1 MATDAH
7 WHAISIDDVE
17 KTLITDVDNGLS
29 KVEAQARLERYGPN
43 VLVTEKKASPLRI
56 LLKQFSNILILI
68 LIVATALSAMMDELI
83 DAIVI
88 LVIIVFVVV
97 LGFLQEYR
105 AERTLDALKRML
117 SQTCTV
123 RREGS
128 DSELSVSELVPGDLV
143 ALKAGDK
150 VPADMRVT
158 IAVDL
163 RLDEASLTGESVPV
177 VKTLDVLS
185 RDMQVADRT
194 NMVFTGTTIV
204 HGRGRALVVATG
216 MNTEFGKIAEALK
229 SVVSE
234 KTPLERRMSEIGRTI
249 SVLVLAIIVIVV
261 SVELVEEYFI
271 YGHIDP
277 ALIVKVLLFGIALA
291 VAAVPEAL
299 PAVVTANLALGMR
312 MMAKNNALIRKMHA
326 VETLGCTQIICS
338 DKTGT
343 LTKGEMTIRRAY
355 LGGSYFDV
363 SGAGYELRGDV
374 SIDGMPL
381 DDGSRLSCVR
391 LAIAAARCNDAR
403 LEEVNDKVVVR
414 GDPTEGA
421 LIVFA
426 EKLGLRR
433 NEMNDAYRRISEV
446 PFSSERKL
454 MTVIDSTPENTLL
467 VSMKGAPEMVLRCC
481 TRTYASGS
489 EIELSET
496 EAKQIVQA
504 NDEMAARGLRV
515 LAIADKRLPQTTSLA
530 NMASV
535 EKDFTF
541 LGLVG
546 MIDPPRPE
554 VKEAIQVVHSV
565 GMKTIMITGDH
576 KLTAMAIAKE
586 LGINDPDDM
595 ALTGEELERIGEKEF
610 ERIVEKVT
618 VYARVSPSHKLRIVK
633 AWQKKGCVVAM
644 TGDGVNDA
652 PALKSADIGISMGI
666 TGTDVTKEA
675 SDMVLADDNFATI
688 VKAVEKGRWIYDN
701 IKKYLAFLLQANLAE
716 IAVLTICALFVLRLA
731 GFEGDEILPLLP
743 VHILYINLATD
754 GLPAIALSFSPPDPD
769 LMQRPPRKKNE
780 SVFTKDVKLFLVRA
794 LLVETPILIFAF
806 VSALPEGIDSA
817 RTRLFLT
824 FVFVELAMALN
835 CRSLRFTLARARPH
849 KWLLLAVAWE
859 ALLIVIILA
868 IAPARA
874 ALHLTLPTLDDV
886 AWIVVGMSATFIVVE
901 AMKRYVV
908 LDSEMSDSG
917 RGNCIRDS

>member
-467 VSMKGAPEMVLRCC
+467 V
-481 TRTYASGS
+481 
-489 EIELSET
+489 
-496 EAKQIVQA
+496 
-504 NDEMAARGLRV
+504 
-515 LAIADKRLPQTTSLA
+515 
-530 NMASV
+530 
-535 EKDFTF
+535 
-541 LGLVG
+541 
-546 MIDPPRPE
+546 
-554 VKEAIQVVHSV
+554 
-565 GMKTIMITGDH
+565 
-576 KLTAMAIAKE
+576 
-586 LGINDPDDM
+586 
-595 ALTGEELERIGEKEF
+595 
-610 ERIVEKVT
+610 
-618 VYARVSPSHKLRIVK
+618 
-633 AWQKKGCVVAM
+633 
-644 TGDGVNDA
+644 
-652 PALKSADIGISMGI
+652 
-666 TGTDVTKEA
+666 
-675 SDMVLADDNFATI
+675 
-688 VKAVEKGRWIYDN
+688 
-701 IKKYLAFLLQANLAE
+701 
-716 IAVLTICALFVLRLA
+716 
-731 GFEGDEILPLLP
+731 
-743 VHILYINLATD
+743 
-754 GLPAIALSFSPPDPD
+754 
-769 LMQRPPRKKNE
+769 
-780 SVFTKDVKLFLVRA
+780 
-794 LLVETPILIFAF
+794 
-806 VSALPEGIDSA
+806 
-817 RTRLFLT
+817 
-824 FVFVELAMALN
+824 
-835 CRSLRFTLARARPH
+835 
-849 KWLLLAVAWE
+849 
-859 ALLIVIILA
+859 
-868 IAPARA
+868 
-874 ALHLTLPTLDDV
+874 
-886 AWIVVGMSATFIVVE
+886 
-901 AMKRYVV
+901 
-908 LDSEMSDSG
+908 
-917 RGNCIRDS
+917 